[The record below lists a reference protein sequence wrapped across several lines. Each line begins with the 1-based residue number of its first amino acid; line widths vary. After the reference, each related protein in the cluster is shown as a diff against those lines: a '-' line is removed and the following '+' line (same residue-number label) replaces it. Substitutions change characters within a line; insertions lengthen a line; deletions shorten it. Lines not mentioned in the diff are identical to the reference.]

1 MKLKVKVHSKTFEH
15 KYQSVFSDISIK
27 NICSNVGRKK
37 LLEAREKATNL
48 AKQAEQDIRSKY
60 DAPEPGVWGPRVDNP
75 NTMNVSDAIRT
86 EYVITSEE
94 SKKTV
99 FKFGNPSTLTQK
111 TDIGGKLEGIG
122 AWELWE
128 TGREY
133 WSPQKGKVWVFRKGT
148 KGKYGLGAMIL
159 VDKKVA
165 DRFLQPVR
173 RFRAP
178 IFKTVRNDLKRKQ
191 GQIFREVKKGL
202 KKSWDK
208 YG

>member
-1 MKLKVKVHSKTFEH
+1 MKLKVKIYSKTFES
-15 KYQSVFSDISIK
+15 KYQSVFSDIAIK
-27 NICSNVGRKK
+27 DICSNIGRKK
-37 LLEAREKATNL
+37 LLEAREKAANL
-48 AKQAEQDIRSKY
+48 AKQAEQDIKSKY
-60 DAPEPGVWGPRVDNP
+60 SAPEPGVWGPRVDNP

-86 EYVITSEE
+86 EYVITSEKG
-94 SKKTV
+94 KKV
-99 FKFGNPSTLTQK
+99 IFKFGNPSTLTQK

-128 TGREY
+128 TGKEY
-133 WSPQKGKVWVFRKGT
+133 WSPQKGKVWVFKKGT

-159 VDKKVA
+159 VDKSVA
-165 DRFLQPVR
+165 DRFLQPIR

-178 IFKTVRNDLKRKQ
+178 IFKTVRGDLKRDQK
-191 GQIFREVKKGL
+191 QIFQKIKQSL